1 MPDLQGNAV
10 IIAAQEAVFQEH
22 VPGAD
27 HIDPV
32 SVQNPVDQVDILDS
46 DIGHIVNGN
55 RPARGIYN
63 GNILYDKIPP
73 SRTAVLVALNQY
85 FAAGPLGTCVREFRS
100 GDDAV
105 ACDSA
110 VAALNLDSSIKYCT
124 IVHIQG
130 LSLLENHL
138 PFAMFTRAVVNHGR
152 VIQRRFLPV
161 GDVANQ
167 E

>member
-46 DIGHIVNGN
+46 DIGHIVNRN

-138 PFAMFTRAVVNHGR
+138 PFAMFTRTVVNHRR
-152 VIQRRFLPV
+152 VVRRRFLPV